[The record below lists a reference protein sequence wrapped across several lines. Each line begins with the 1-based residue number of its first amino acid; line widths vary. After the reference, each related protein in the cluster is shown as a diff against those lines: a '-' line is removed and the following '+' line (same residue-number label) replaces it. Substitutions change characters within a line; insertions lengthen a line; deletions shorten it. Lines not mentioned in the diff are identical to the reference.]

1 MTHGNNLG
9 GKVSDMR
16 SHVKFQLKKV
26 LCTGA
31 IGKVGMS
38 PDEMKMNALM
48 AINFLVSL
56 LKENWN
62 NVQRLHM
69 KSD

>member
-1 MTHGNNLG
+1 MTCGRRWSSSSR
-9 GKVSDMR
+9 K
-16 SHVKFQLKKV
+16 
-26 LCTGA
+26 CY
-31 IGKVGMS
+31 VGMS
-38 PDEMKMNALM
+38 PVEMKMNALM